1 MLSLLY
7 LRIKAQ
13 QYYVMDDNPPPPARF
28 LSQGLDPA
36 LLLFILSLFYHDIN
50 VKYTVFFSLEA
61 PTFFNFYFLP
71 QDNSILYSLNH

>member
-13 QYYVMDDNPPPPARF
+13 QYYVMDDSPPPPAPF

-36 LLLFILSLFYHDIN
+36 LLLFILSR
-50 VKYTVFFSLEA
+50 
-61 PTFFNFYFLP
+61 YF
-71 QDNSILYSLNH
+71 IIY